1 MRVYQIFLIFII
13 CISAYLGCSSTKEIS
28 TNNVTQMLQTVNIRE
43 LGDTESENYVI
54 RIGDRLN
61 LEVWGYP
68 EFNAQVQVRENGFI
82 SLPLIGELLTAGL
95 TKHQLIESLKE
106 KLSVYITGEIKF
118 NLDITSIMIQR
129 VTVLGAVNR
138 QDNYPIN
145 SEISLIEVLSSAGGV
160 TVDSDLRR
168 IKILRNGLRSQP
180 IEVDLIQSIEKGDIS
195 SIPIIKPGDM
205 VYVPKKRN
213 VIRELS
219 EFFRDA
225 IFLLSL
231 FRVFN

>member
-1 MRVYQIFLIFII
+1 MKIYHLLLIIL
-13 CISAYLGCSSTKEIS
+13 ISISNFSGCSSTKDIS
-28 TNNVTQMLQTVNIRE
+28 SNNVAQMIQAGNIQE
-43 LGDTESENYVI
+43 LGDSESENYVI
-54 RIGDRLN
+54 RIGDKIN
-61 LEVWGYP
+61 LVVWGYP
-68 EFNAQVQVRENGFI
+68 EFNAQVQVKENGFI

-95 TKHQLIESLKE
+95 TKHQLIENLRE
-106 KLSVYITGEIKF
+106 KLSVYITGEIKL

-138 QDNYPIN
+138 QDNYPIT
-145 SEISLIEVLSSAGGV
+145 SEVSLTEVLSSAGGV
-160 TVDSDLRR
+160 TVDADLRR
-168 IKILRNGLRSQP
+168 IKILRNGFRSQP
-180 IEVDLIQSIEKGDIS
+180 IEVDLIQNIEKGDIS
-195 SIPIIKPGDM
+195 SIPIVKPGDM

-213 VIRELS
+213 IIRELS